1 MATKTNES
9 LGATFNKLWS
19 AAMFSKFADGLVGA
33 AIPLLAATLTRD
45 SVLIAIQANMMLLP
59 WLFFAIPIGALMD
72 RLNRRLSMLLVQGTR
87 VAIGATI
94 ASLMITGQMNLW
106 FLMALTFIFGISEVV
121 YDTATQ
127 STIPALLKGNQLE
140 RGNSRLQIADT
151 VMQSFIGAP
160 LGAIIFA
167 AIAFTPFMGIS
178 VCYVIAI
185 ILVSSI
191 APKAMQSLRSADA
204 PKRSTLRAEMKEG
217 LVYLWNDKVLFRLV
231 VTTGAVGFC
240 YALGQSTLVLFIL
253 DHLHVP
259 EASYGLLMIPL
270 AVGALLGAFA
280 SPLLSARFGRSKT
293 LAYSLPVSALTLL
306 LAGLAPDAT
315 WYMAATLLH
324 GFFIAQW
331 NILLMSTYHA
341 MSPNEIFGRI
351 HGTRRTLVWGLMPIG
366 GLIGGFLGKIDIT
379 LPMIV
384 GGISATIIASTGI
397 RFISSIK
404 SE

>member
-106 FLMALTFIFGISEVV
+106 VLMALTFIFGISEVV

-191 APKAMQSLRSADA
+191 APKAMQSLRPADA

-341 MSPNEIFGRI
+341 MIPNEIFGRI

>member
-1 MATKTNES
+1 LSTKTSES

-45 SVLIAIQANMMLLP
+45 SVLISIQANMMLLP

-106 FLMALTFIFGISEVV
+106 LLMLLTFIFGISEVV

-127 STIPALLKGNQLE
+127 STIPSLLKGSQLE

-151 VMQSFIGAP
+151 VMQSFIGVP

-167 AIAFTPFMGIS
+167 LVAFTPFIGIS

-185 ILVSSI
+185 ILVGSISS
-191 APKAMQSLRSADA
+191 KAMQNVRASDA
-204 PKRSTLRAEMKEG
+204 PKRSTLRVEMKEG

-270 AVGALLGAFA
+270 AVGALAGAFA
-280 SPLLSARFGRSKT
+280 SPLLSARFGRSQT

-306 LAGLAPDAT
+306 LAGLAPNAT

-341 MSPNEIFGRI
+341 MIPNEIFGRI

-384 GGISATIIASTGI
+384 GGIAATIIASTGI

>member
-1 MATKTNES
+1 MSTKTSES

-45 SVLIAIQANMMLLP
+45 SVLISIQANMMLLP

-87 VAIGATI
+87 VSIGATI
-94 ASLMITGQMNLW
+94 ASLMITGHMNLW
-106 FLMALTFIFGISEVV
+106 LLMLLTFIFGISEVV

-127 STIPALLKGNQLE
+127 STIPSLLKGSQLE

-151 VMQSFIGAP
+151 IMQSFIGVP

-167 AIAFTPFMGIS
+167 LVAFTPFMGIS

-191 APKAMQSLRSADA
+191 SSKAMQSVRASDA

-217 LVYLWNDKVLFRLV
+217 LLYLWKDKVLFRLV

-270 AVGALLGAFA
+270 AVGALAGAFA
-280 SPLLSARFGRSKT
+280 SPLLSARFGRSQT

-306 LAGLAPDAT
+306 LAGIAPDAT

-341 MSPNEIFGRI
+341 MIPNEIFGRI

-384 GGISATIIASTGI
+384 GGIAATVIASTGI

>member
-19 AAMFSKFADGLVGA
+19 AAMFSKFSDGLVGA

-293 LAYSLPVSALTLL
+293 LAYSLPISALTLL

-341 MSPNEIFGRI
+341 MIPNEIFGRI

>member
-106 FLMALTFIFGISEVV
+106 VLMALTFIFGISEVV

-217 LVYLWNDKVLFRLV
+217 LVYLWKDKVLFRLV

-341 MSPNEIFGRI
+341 MIPNEIFGRI

-379 LPMIV
+379 LPMIF
-384 GGISATIIASTGI
+384 GGIAATIIASTGI
-397 RFISSIK
+397 RFIGSIK

>member
-59 WLFFAIPIGALMD
+59 WLFFAIPVGALMD

-106 FLMALTFIFGISEVV
+106 VLMALTFIFGISEVV

-217 LVYLWNDKVLFRLV
+217 LVYLWKDKVLFRLV

-341 MSPNEIFGRI
+341 MIPNEIFGRI

-384 GGISATIIASTGI
+384 GGIAATIIASTGI
-397 RFISSIK
+397 RFIGSIK